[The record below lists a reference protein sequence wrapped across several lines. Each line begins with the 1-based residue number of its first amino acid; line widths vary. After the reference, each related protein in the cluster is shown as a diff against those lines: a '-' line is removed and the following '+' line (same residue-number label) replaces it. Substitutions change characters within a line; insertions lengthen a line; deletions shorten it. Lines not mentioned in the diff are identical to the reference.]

1 MNRKDTK
8 RKVGLVAA
16 ALLLVSMLSFG
27 TLAYFTDA
35 EAAKNVMTAGNV
47 DIVLLDQTD
56 VNGTLA
62 DFNETFDGGK
72 TGVMPGDDVSK
83 VVTVKNVGSQ
93 PAWVRVKVAQAIEPA
108 TLTMDG
114 ITLDFDTTNWTTKQ
128 TDGYYYY
135 KTALAPEA
143 TTEPLFTKV
152 SYSSALGNYYME
164 AVVTIDVFAEA
175 VQVANNGSSFDT
187 AGGWPVAPTPPTP

>member
-35 EAAKNVMTAGNV
+35 EAATNVMTAGNV
-47 DIVLLDQTD
+47 EIVLLDQTD

-72 TGVMPGDDVSK
+72 TGVMPGDVVSK
-83 VVTVKNVGSQ
+83 VVTVENVGTQ
-93 PAWVRVKVAQAIEPA
+93 PAWVRVKVDQAIVPA

-114 ITLDFDTTNWTTKQ
+114 ITLDFNYTNWTSM
-128 TDGYYYY
+128 TDGYFYYNS
-135 KTALAPEA
+135 ALAAAA
-143 TTEPLFTKV
+143 TTEPLFTGV
-152 SYSSALGNYYME
+152 SYSSALGNDYMN
-164 AVVTIDVFAEA
+164 AVVTIYVSAEA

-187 AGGWPVAPTPPTP
+187 ATGWPVATP

>member
-35 EAAKNVMTAGNV
+35 EAATNVMTAGNV
-47 DIVLLDQTD
+47 EIVLLDQTD
-56 VNGTLA
+56 
-62 DFNETFDGGK
+62 FDGGK
-72 TGVMPGDDVSK
+72 TGVMPGDVVSK
-83 VVTVKNVGSQ
+83 VVTVENVGTQ
-93 PAWVRVKVAQAIEPA
+93 PAWVRVKVDQAIVPA

-114 ITLDFDTTNWTTKQ
+114 ITLDFNYTNWTSM
-128 TDGYYYY
+128 TDGYFYYNS
-135 KTALAPEA
+135 ALAAAA
-143 TTEPLFTKV
+143 TTEPLFTGV
-152 SYSSALGNYYME
+152 SYSSALGNDYMN
-164 AVVTIDVFAEA
+164 AVVTIYVSAEA

-187 AGGWPVAPTPPTP
+187 ATGWPVATP

>member
-16 ALLLVSMLSFG
+16 ALLLISMLSYG

-35 EAAKNVMTAGNV
+35 EAATNVMTAGNV

-72 TGVMPGDDVSK
+72 TGVMPGDVVSK
-83 VVTVKNVGSQ
+83 VVAVENDGSQ
-93 PAWVRVKVAQAIEPA
+93 PAWVRVKVDQTITDELDM
-108 TLTMDG
+108 TG
-114 ITLDFDTTNWTTKQ
+114 ITLNFDTTNWTTKQ

-135 KTALAPEA
+135 RNVLAPAA
-143 TTEPLFTKV
+143 TTEPLFTGV
-152 SYSSALGNYYME
+152 SYSSALGNDYMN
-164 AVVTIDVFAEA
+164 AVVTIDVSAEA

-187 AGGWPVAPTPPTP
+187 ATGWPVATP